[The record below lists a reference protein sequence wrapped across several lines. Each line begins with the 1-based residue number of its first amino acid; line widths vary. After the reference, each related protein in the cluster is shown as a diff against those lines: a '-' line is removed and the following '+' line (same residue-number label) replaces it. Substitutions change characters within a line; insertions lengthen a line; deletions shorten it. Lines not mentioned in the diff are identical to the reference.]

1 MPRPRRADRGEYK
14 PLSTR
19 GRVVEAVRVN
29 LLGSFRVSVGRLGR
43 ICWGREVLCRDRGGL
58 KVSATHD
65 LKLARH

>member
-1 MPRPRRADRGEYK
+1 
-14 PLSTR
+14 
-19 GRVVEAVRVN
+19 VRVN

-65 LKLARH
+65 LKVARH